1 MQYQSTTWQDIM
13 HSRMRSLKKKMYP
26 ILYFLKVK
34 YYTKRKKKEKEKEK
48 INHSKV
54 HNLNTNYYLKYL

>member
-13 HSRMRSLKKKMYP
+13 RSDMRSLKTMYP

-34 YYTKRKKKEKEKEK
+34 YYTKRKKNKDKSF
-48 INHSKV
+48 HGSQSK
-54 HNLNTNYYLKYL
+54 Y

>member
-34 YYTKRKKKEKEKEK
+34 YYTKRKKNKDKSF
-48 INHSKV
+48 HGLQSK
-54 HNLNTNYYLKYL
+54 Y